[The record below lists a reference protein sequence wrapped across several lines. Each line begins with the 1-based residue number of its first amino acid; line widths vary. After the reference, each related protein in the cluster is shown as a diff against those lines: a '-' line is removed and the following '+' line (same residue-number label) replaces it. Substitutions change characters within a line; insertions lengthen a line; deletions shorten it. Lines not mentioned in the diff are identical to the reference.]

1 MVTKTKVGT
10 KPTARTATKA
20 AVKATPKARPKAG
33 VARKAPAKPRTAATR
48 VSAKAELDALRKERD
63 QWKSA
68 ISHAVTPLMIV
79 DDQRLI
85 TYVNAAAI
93 SLMQEHSAIFSALAG
108 DIDEEV
114 LKGSCID
121 AIFAQDALY
130 QSSDIGGL
138 LDSPRS
144 LDITVN
150 DVVFNLRVALSKDEA
165 GSSNGTIIEWR
176 EVTEQRINDERV
188 VRLQTAVDR
197 AMTAIMMID
206 RDLTVTYVN
215 DATRKLLAGY
225 SEELRTVYPGFDV
238 ENIVGTCIDIFHK
251 NPAHQRGMLSDPA
264 NLPHSADITV
274 GSLIFNIN
282 VTSQIGVDGSYIGN
296 TLEWLDVT
304 EIRAKETEV
313 ARLQTAVGSAMT
325 AIMMV
330 DRDLVVTYVNDA
342 TASLLGSHRDA
353 MAAVYPGFDVDNIV
367 GTCIDIFH
375 KNPAHQRGMLSDPS
389 NLPHSVDINVGNL
402 IFNINVTA
410 QIGADGS
417 YIGNTL
423 EWLDV
428 TETRA
433 KETEVARLQ
442 TAVGSAMTA
451 IMMVD
456 RDLVVTYVN
465 ESTQTLLG
473 RHRNAMA
480 AVYPGFDVD
489 NIVGTCIDIFHKNP
503 AHQRGML
510 SNPANLPHSVDI
522 NVGSLIFNINVTAQ
536 VDADGAYIG
545 NTLEWLEVT
554 ELRAKE
560 IEIAGLQSAVNGAEA
575 NLMMCDA
582 DLNITY
588 ANPAVLDMLRKREDI
603 LKARFPGFSVDNL
616 VGQSIDQFHKHPA
629 HQRGLLSNV
638 KDLPARAEIKI
649 ADLEFEVNATAILG
663 ANGEYMGNMVE
674 WKDITEQKDA
684 ERQIA
689 SLIESASQ
697 GELDQRLPAERYEGF
712 MSRLGI
718 SVNGLMD
725 AIVSEQRNAE
735 EQINELLDGAISGK
749 LDSRIDDEETVGFL
763 RRLAT
768 GLNRLM
774 DAIVAPLDESSRVM
788 AALSEGDLVQVM
800 NGEYH
805 GQFAGM
811 QDALNLSVTN
821 LRDMVIQIREASTGI
836 QSSASEIAQGNLD
849 LSNRTEAQAASLE
862 ETASSV
868 EEFTATVKQN
878 AENASQANN
887 LASSARS
894 QAEKGGEVVGRAVG
908 AMREINSSS
917 KRISDIIGVIDEIAF
932 QTNLLA
938 LNAAVEAA
946 RAGEQGRGF
955 AVVASEV
962 RNLAQRSAQAAK
974 EIKTLIKDSVEK
986 VDEGTKLIDESGSTL
1001 GEIVSS
1007 VKKVSDIIAE
1017 IALASQE
1024 QSSGIEQVNKAIAEM
1039 DKVTQENAALVEQAA
1054 AASQSMDTLSRGL
1067 SDQMTYFKTTEQDF
1081 DIPAPRQMNTG
1092 SPAGAQRHLR
1102 GVAPRP
1108 KPAAVKPPVRKMAG
1122 RDHSDDWEEF

>member
-1 MVTKTKVGT
+1 METKIKENTKIRAVPTVAKSKVG
-10 KPTARTATKA
+10 A
-20 AVKATPKARPKAG
+20 ASP
-33 VARKAPAKPRTAATR
+33 RKAPAK
-48 VSAKAELDALRKERD
+48 AKAAAGKPSPARSGVAALQKELS
-63 QWKSA
+63 QWQSLIEGVKA
-68 ISHAVTPLMIV
+68 PIMIV
-79 DDQRLI
+79 DSDL
-85 TYVNAAAI
+85 TVTFANSAVM
-93 SLMQEHSAIFSALAG
+93 SLMEMHADEISAVYSKFDPENIIGLCVDRLFSK
-108 DIDEEV
+108 DP
-114 LKGSCID
+114 S
-121 AIFAQDALY
+121 Y
-130 QSSDIGGL
+130 SSDKL
-138 LDSPRS
+138 FEASKS
-144 LDITVN
+144 SN
-150 DVVFNLRVALSKDEA
+150 SKDVAIGELIFNINA
-165 GSSNGTIIEWR
+165 TSQMDDTGEHVSTILEWSD
-176 EVTEQRINDERV
+176 VTEERADNERV
-188 VRLQTAVDR
+188 VRLQTAVDG
-197 AMTAIMMID
+197 ALTAIMMID
-206 RDLTVTYVN
+206 RDLVVTYVN
-215 DATRKLLAGY
+215 DSTRKLLAGY
-225 SEELRTVYPGFDV
+225 SDELRAVYPGFEV

-264 NLPHSADITV
+264 NLPHSVDINV

-282 VTSQIGVDGSYIGN
+282 VTSQ
-296 TLEWLDVT
+296 
-304 EIRAKETEV
+304 
-313 ARLQTAVGSAMT
+313 M
-325 AIMMV
+325 
-330 DRDLVVTYVNDA
+330 
-342 TASLLGSHRDA
+342 
-353 MAAVYPGFDVDNIV
+353 
-367 GTCIDIFH
+367 
-375 KNPAHQRGMLSDPS
+375 
-389 NLPHSVDINVGNL
+389 
-402 IFNINVTA
+402 
-410 QIGADGS
+410 GADGA

-442 TAVGSAMTA
+442 TAVGSALTA

-465 ESTQTLLG
+465 ESTNTLLG
-473 RHRNAMA
+473 SHRDAMA
-480 AVYPGFDVD
+480 AVYPGFNVD

-510 SNPANLPHSVDI
+510 ANPANLPHSVDI
-522 NVGSLIFNINVTAQ
+522 NVGHLIFNINVTAQ
-536 VDADGAYIG
+536 IDNSGNYIG
-545 NTLEWLEVT
+545 NTLEWLDVT
-554 ELRAKE
+554 EQRAKE
-560 IEIAGLQSAVNGAEA
+560 IEIACLQSAVNGAEA

-588 ANPAVLDMLRKREDI
+588 ANPAVLQMLRNREDV
-603 LKARFPGFSVDNL
+603 LRQRFPSFSIDNL
-616 VGQSIDQFHKHPA
+616 IGQSIDQFHKNPS
-629 HQRGLLSNV
+629 HQRGLLANISG
-638 KDLPARAEIKI
+638 LPAKAELKI
-649 ADLEFEVNATAILG
+649 ADLEFEVNATAVLG

-689 SLIESASQ
+689 SLIEAASK
-697 GELDQRLPAERYEGF
+697 GELDQRLAAENYQGF
-712 MSRLGI
+712 MRRL
-718 SVNGLMD
+718 SVSINGLMD
-725 AIVSEQRNAE
+725 AIVSEQANAE
-735 EQINELLDGAISGK
+735 KQINELLEGAIAGQ
-749 LDSRIDDEETVGFL
+749 LDSRIDDQTTVGFL

-768 GLNRLM
+768 SLNRLM
-774 DAIVAPLDESSRVM
+774 DAIGTPLEESSRVM
-788 AALSEGDLVQVM
+788 AALSEGDLMQIM
-800 NGEYH
+800 DGEYH
-805 GQFAGM
+805 GQFATM

-821 LRDMVIQIREASTGI
+821 LRDTVTQIREAATGI

-887 LASSARS
+887 LASGARS

-1024 QSSGIEQVNKAIAEM
+1024 QSAGIEQVNKAIAEM

-1067 SDQMTYFKTTEQDF
+1067 TDQMTYFKTSANELGASDARSGLAPKPAGSRGGDVHQ
-1081 DIPAPRQMNTG
+1081 IVPRSKPAAAKAPAPRKKTSNQQT
-1092 SPAGAQRHLR
+1092 
-1102 GVAPRP
+1102 
-1108 KPAAVKPPVRKMAG
+1108 
-1122 RDHSDDWEEF
+1122 DDWEEF

>member
-1 MVTKTKVGT
+1 MDTKIKATTKGRNSAVAT
-10 KPTARTATKA
+10 KP
-20 AVKATPKARPKAG
+20 AVKAR
-33 VARKAPAKPRTAATR
+33 VQRKAPAKAKAVAKAPVAKSGLAVLQKQLNQWLALIGGVNTAIMLVDKDFVVTFANTAA
-48 VSAKAELDALRKERD
+48 VDLMSK
-63 QWKSA
+63 
-68 ISHAVTPLMIV
+68 HADEIQSVYARFNSESLTGLAV
-79 DDQRLI
+79 D
-85 TYVNAAAI
+85 
-93 SLMQEHSAIFSALAG
+93 SL
-108 DIDEEV
+108 
-114 LKGSCID
+114 
-121 AIFAQDALY
+121 
-130 QSSDIGGL
+130 
-138 LDSPRS
+138 
-144 LDITVN
+144 
-150 DVVFNLRVALSKDEA
+150 LSKDPRYQAENLSDNSSEA
-165 GSSNGTIIEWR
+165 QLLDVAIGALIFSIRSSALRDDTGNQIGSILEWSN
-176 EVTEQRINDERV
+176 VTEQRVKDERV
-188 VRLQTAVDR
+188 VRLQTSIDR

-206 RDLTVTYVN
+206 RDLVVTYVN

-225 SEELRTVYPGFDV
+225 SEELRAEYPGFDV
-238 ENIVGTCIDIFHK
+238 ENIIGTCIDIFHK
-251 NPAHQRGMLSDPA
+251 DPAHQRGLLSDPA
-264 NLPHSADITV
+264 NLPHSADIKV
-274 GSLIFNIN
+274 GRLIFNIN
-282 VTSQIGVDGSYIGN
+282 VTSQIGADGTYIGN

-304 EIRAKETEV
+304 ETRAKETEV

-330 DRDLVVTYVNDA
+330 DRDLTVTYVNES
-342 TASLLGSHRDA
+342 TKSLLGRHLHA

-389 NLPHSVDINVGNL
+389 NLPHSVDINVGKL

-410 QIGADGS
+410 QVDTHGT

-428 TETRA
+428 TE
-433 KETEVARLQ
+433 Q
-442 TAVGSAMTA
+442 
-451 IMMVD
+451 
-456 RDLVVTYVN
+456 
-465 ESTQTLLG
+465 
-473 RHRNAMA
+473 
-480 AVYPGFDVD
+480 
-489 NIVGTCIDIFHKNP
+489 
-503 AHQRGML
+503 
-510 SNPANLPHSVDI
+510 
-522 NVGSLIFNINVTAQ
+522 
-536 VDADGAYIG
+536 
-545 NTLEWLEVT
+545 
-554 ELRAKE
+554 RAKE
-560 IEIAGLQSAVNGAEA
+560 IEIACLQSAVNGAEA

-588 ANPAVLDMLRKREDI
+588 ANPAVIQMLRNREDV
-603 LKARFPGFSVDNL
+603 LRARFPSFSVDNL
-616 VGQSIDQFHKHPA
+616 VGQSIDQFHKHPG
-629 HQRGLLSNV
+629 HQRGLLANV
-638 KDLPARAEIKI
+638 SDLPARAEIKI

-689 SLIESASQ
+689 SLIEAASQ
-697 GELDQRLPAERYEGF
+697 GELDKRLSAERYQGF
-712 MSRLGI
+712 MRRLSV

-725 AIVSEQRNAE
+725 AIVSEQSNAE
-735 EQINELLDGAISGK
+735 KQINELLDSAIAGK
-749 LDSRIDDEETVGFL
+749 LDSRINDKETVGFL
-763 RRLAT
+763 QRLAT
-768 GLNRLM
+768 SLNRLM
-774 DAIVAPLDESSRVM
+774 DAVAAPLDESARVM

-805 GQFAGM
+805 GQFAEM

-821 LRDMVIQIREASTGI
+821 LRDMVTQIREAATGI

-887 LASSARS
+887 LAASARG
-894 QAEKGGEVVGRAVG
+894 QAEKGGEVVGRAVS

-1024 QSSGIEQVNKAIAEM
+1024 QSSGIEQVNKAISEM

-1067 SDQMTYFKTTEQDF
+1067 ADQMTYFKTSDNDVSPVISKSAPASKQVESRGGDVHRIVPRTK
-1081 DIPAPRQMNTG
+1081 PAP
-1092 SPAGAQRHLR
+1092 AKL
-1102 GVAPRP
+1102 
-1108 KPAAVKPPVRKMAG
+1108 PPVRKMASN
-1122 RDHSDDWEEF
+1122 DHSDDWEEF

>member
-1 MVTKTKVGT
+1 MEAKIKTNTKGRVVSR
-10 KPTARTATKA
+10 A
-20 AVKATPKARPKAG
+20 ATPKAKAPSATNASTK
-33 VARKAPAKPRTAATR
+33 ARAPAK
-48 VSAKAELDALRKERD
+48 AKAAPRSSSSKLELDALKKELSQLRSTVAGVMTPIMMVD
-63 QWKSA
+63 KNR
-68 ISHAVTPLMIV
+68 IVTY
-79 DDQRLI
+79 
-85 TYVNAAAI
+85 TNNAAI
-93 SLMQEHSAIFSALAG
+93 TLLEKHSKVFSSIYSRFDTGNLNGLCVDHVFSADPSYKSQQL
-108 DIDEEV
+108 
-114 LKGSCID
+114 
-121 AIFAQDALY
+121 
-130 QSSDIGGL
+130 SDPTV
-138 LDSPRS
+138 SARS
-144 LDITVN
+144 LEISVGELVLNINVTAN
-150 DVVFNLRVALSKDEA
+150 IDEA
-165 GSSNGTIIEWR
+165 GVHVGSILEWHD
-176 EVTEQRINDERV
+176 VTEQHAKEERV

-206 RDLTVTYVN
+206 RDLVVTYVN

-225 SEELRTVYPGFDV
+225 SDELREVYPGFDV

-264 NLPHSADITV
+264 NLPHSADIHV
-274 GSLIFNIN
+274 GNLIFNIN
-282 VTSQIGVDGSYIGN
+282 VTSQIGADGSYIGN

-304 EIRAKETEV
+304 EVRAKETEV

-330 DRDLVVTYVNDA
+330 DRDLIVTYVNES
-342 TASLLGSHRDA
+342 TSTLLGRHRDA
-353 MAAVYPGFDVDNIV
+353 LAAVYPGFDVDNIV

-389 NLPHSVDINVGNL
+389 NLPHSVDINVGHL

-410 QIGADGS
+410 QVDKVGN

-428 TETRA
+428 T
-433 KETEVARLQ
+433 VQ
-442 TAVGSAMTA
+442 
-451 IMMVD
+451 
-456 RDLVVTYVN
+456 
-465 ESTQTLLG
+465 
-473 RHRNAMA
+473 
-480 AVYPGFDVD
+480 
-489 NIVGTCIDIFHKNP
+489 
-503 AHQRGML
+503 
-510 SNPANLPHSVDI
+510 
-522 NVGSLIFNINVTAQ
+522 
-536 VDADGAYIG
+536 
-545 NTLEWLEVT
+545 
-554 ELRAKE
+554 RAKE
-560 IEIAGLQSAVNGAEA
+560 IEIACLQSAVNGAEA

-588 ANPAVLDMLRKREDI
+588 ANPAVIEMLRNREDV
-603 LKARFPGFSVDNL
+603 LRARFPSFSVENL
-616 VGQSIDQFHKHPA
+616 VGQSIDQFHKHPG
-629 HQRGLLSNV
+629 HQRGLLANV
-638 KDLPARAEIKI
+638 SDLPARAEIKI

-689 SLIESASQ
+689 SLIESASK
-697 GELDQRLPAERYEGF
+697 GELGQRLNAERYQGF
-712 MSRLGI
+712 MRRLSV

-725 AIVSEQRNAE
+725 AIVSEQSNAE
-735 EQINELLDGAISGK
+735 NQISGLLDSAIAGK
-749 LDSRIDDEETVGFL
+749 LDSRINDKDTVGFL
-763 RRLAT
+763 SRLAA

-774 DAIVAPLDESSRVM
+774 DAISAPLTESSRVM
-788 AALSEGDLVQVM
+788 AALSEGDLIQVM

-805 GQFAGM
+805 GEFATM
-811 QDALNLSVTN
+811 QDALNLSVNN
-821 LRDMVIQIREASTGI
+821 LRDMVTQIREAATGI

-878 AENASQANN
+878 AENASQANT
-887 LASSARS
+887 LAASARG

-986 VDEGTKLIDESGSTL
+986 VDEGTKLIDESGATL

-1024 QSSGIEQVNKAIAEM
+1024 QASGIEQVNKAIAEM

-1054 AASQSMDTLSRGL
+1054 AASQSMDSLSRGL
-1067 SDQMTYFKTTEQDF
+1067 SDQMTYFRTSAND
-1081 DIPAPRQMNTG
+1081 
-1092 SPAGAQRHLR
+1092 
-1102 GVAPRP
+1102 VASVSTKATLTP
-1108 KPAAVKPPVRKMAG
+1108 KPTESRGGDVHRIVPRSKPTPTKLPVRKMASN
-1122 RDHSDDWEEF
+1122 DHSDDWEEF

>member
-1 MVTKTKVGT
+1 METKIKTTTKSRTAASATKTI
-10 KPTARTATKA
+10 A
-20 AVKATPKARPKAG
+20 
-33 VARKAPAKPRTAATR
+33 KAPAKRKAPVNAKAVANRPAAKSGLASLQKELNQWLSLIAGMKSAVMLIDNDSVITFANTAA
-48 VSAKAELDALRKERD
+48 V
-63 QWKSA
+63 
-68 ISHAVTPLMIV
+68 
-79 DDQRLI
+79 
-85 TYVNAAAI
+85 
-93 SLMQEHSAIFSALAG
+93 SLMEEHIEEFRSVYSRFDTESLSGLSVEKLFSKDPHFQEHCLSDNSKQSQLLDVCIGSLVFGISSSALFDDAG
-108 DIDEEV
+108 NQI
-114 LKGSCID
+114 GSI
-121 AIFAQDALY
+121 L
-130 QSSDIGGL
+130 
-138 LDSPRS
+138 
-144 LDITVN
+144 
-150 DVVFNLRVALSKDEA
+150 EW
-165 GSSNGTIIEWR
+165 SN
-176 EVTEQRINDERV
+176 VTEQRVSDERV
-188 VRLQTAVDR
+188 VRLQTAIDR

-206 RDLTVTYVN
+206 RDLVVTYVN

-225 SEELRTVYPGFDV
+225 SDELRAEYPGFDV
-238 ENIVGTCIDIFHK
+238 ENIIGTCIDIFHK
-251 NPAHQRGMLSDPA
+251 NPAHQRGLLSDPA
-264 NLPHSADITV
+264 NLPHSADIKV
-274 GSLIFNIN
+274 GRLIFNIN
-282 VTSQIGVDGSYIGN
+282 VTSQIGADGAYIGN

-304 EIRAKETEV
+304 ETRAKETEV

-330 DRDLVVTYVNDA
+330 DRDLVVTYVNES
-342 TASLLGSHRDA
+342 TKTLLGRHRHA

-410 QIGADGS
+410 QVDTRGA

-428 TETRA
+428 TE
-433 KETEVARLQ
+433 Q
-442 TAVGSAMTA
+442 
-451 IMMVD
+451 
-456 RDLVVTYVN
+456 
-465 ESTQTLLG
+465 
-473 RHRNAMA
+473 
-480 AVYPGFDVD
+480 
-489 NIVGTCIDIFHKNP
+489 
-503 AHQRGML
+503 
-510 SNPANLPHSVDI
+510 
-522 NVGSLIFNINVTAQ
+522 
-536 VDADGAYIG
+536 
-545 NTLEWLEVT
+545 
-554 ELRAKE
+554 RAKE
-560 IEIAGLQSAVNGAEA
+560 IEIACLQSAVNGAEA

-588 ANPAVLDMLRKREDI
+588 ANPAVIEMLRNREDI
-603 LKARFPGFSVDNL
+603 LRARFPGFSVENL
-616 VGQSIDQFHKHPA
+616 VGQSIDQFHKHPG
-629 HQRGLLSNV
+629 HQRGLLANV
-638 KDLPARAEIKI
+638 SDLPARAEIKI

-689 SLIESASQ
+689 SLIEAASQ
-697 GELDQRLPAERYEGF
+697 GELDKRLSADRYQGF
-712 MSRLGI
+712 MRRLSV

-725 AIVSEQRNAE
+725 AIVSEQSNAE
-735 EQINELLDGAISGK
+735 NQINELLDSAIAGK
-749 LDSRIDDEETVGFL
+749 LGSRIDDKETVGFL

-768 GLNRLM
+768 SLNRLM
-774 DAIVAPLDESSRVM
+774 DAVAAPLDESARVM
-788 AALSEGDLVQVM
+788 AALSEGDLVQIM

-805 GQFAGM
+805 GQFAEM

-821 LRDMVIQIREASTGI
+821 LRDMVIQIREAATGI

-887 LASSARS
+887 LAASARG
-894 QAEKGGEVVGRAVG
+894 QAEKGGEVVGRAVS

-1067 SDQMTYFKTTEQDF
+1067 ADQMTYFKTSDN
-1081 DIPAPRQMNTG
+1081 DLAPVVSKSMLSTKPVE
-1092 SPAGAQRHLR
+1092 SR
-1102 GVAPRP
+1102 GGDVHRIVPRT
-1108 KPAAVKPPVRKMAG
+1108 KPASAKLPPARKMASN
-1122 RDHSDDWEEF
+1122 DHSDDWEEF